1 MTWKDVRG
9 VYLSERDRFQ
19 KFKTHLFHKYFH
31 CLPCARSWEHNRS
44 IRQEEFTVPFHTR
57 MTYQNVGVHE
67 KKIWKVNTKLLT
79 VSNSGEEKQQVFSV
93 YLDEG
98 GKERREWGE
107 KRKQKEGGKERQSK
121 RTT

>member
-1 MTWKDVRG
+1 
-9 VYLSERDRFQ
+9 
-19 KFKTHLFHKYFH
+19 
-31 CLPCARSWEHNRS
+31 
-44 IRQEEFTVPFHTR
+44 
-57 MTYQNVGVHE
+57 MTYQNAGVHE

-98 GKERREWGE
+98 GKERREWGK